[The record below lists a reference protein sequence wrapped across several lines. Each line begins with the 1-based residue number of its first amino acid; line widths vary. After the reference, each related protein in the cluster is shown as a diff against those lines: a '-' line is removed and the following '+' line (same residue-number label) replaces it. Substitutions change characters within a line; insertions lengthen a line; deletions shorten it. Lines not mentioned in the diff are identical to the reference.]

1 MSGALPPLTRTGS
14 WASNSLEPS
23 YLIVTPVQSSNGLY
37 EAMCGAS
44 SGAMIEV

>member
-14 WASNSLEPS
+14 WASISREPS

-37 EAMCGAS
+37 DAMCGPS
-44 SGAMIEV
+44 SGAMIVV